1 MRSVRGNE
9 AEMGRGLKAKTTA
22 DRAAQA
28 ALLAMLIELSSTPK
42 PGNVDRGHDFEE
54 IKFHHF
60 LISAAASYPA
70 FRDAAAGSEPTG
82 TLIRRAVSSWRG
94 WGLSQNTHF
103 GTIALLI
110 PLAAAAGR
118 GGDLKADLARVL
130 EETTT
135 EDAVEFYAAFD
146 LAGARVAE
154 VEDLSLRDPD
164 AAERIRSE
172 GKTLLDLMLLS
183 RGHDLVAREWST
195 GFERS
200 FALAGDLGRRVS
212 DLGLNDGVVMTY
224 LQALAEVPDS
234 LVASKFGMKRAE
246 EASSRARSIL
256 GHSVEETLRR
266 AQELDREFVEED
278 INPGSTADI
287 IGAALFIALIEGT
300 ILKGTI
306 LRGEER

>member
-1 MRSVRGNE
+1 MNAVGEMEMRWG
-9 AEMGRGLKAKTTA
+9 AKAKTA
-22 DRAAQA
+22 PDRAAQA
-28 ALLAMLIELSSTPK
+28 ALLATLIELSSTPK

-60 LISAAASYPA
+60 LISAAASYPT

-82 TLIRRAVSSWRG
+82 SLIRRAVSSWRD
-94 WGLSQNTHF
+94 WGLVQNTHF
-103 GTIALLI
+103 GTIALLV
-110 PLAAAAGR
+110 PLAVAAGR
-118 GGDLKADLARVL
+118 GGDLKAELARVL

-135 EDAVEFYAAFD
+135 EDALEFYAAFN

-154 VEDLSLRDPD
+154 VEDLSLKDPD
-164 AAERIRSE
+164 AAERVRSE

-183 RGHDLVAREWST
+183 QGHDLVAREWST

-306 LRGEER
+306 PRGEER